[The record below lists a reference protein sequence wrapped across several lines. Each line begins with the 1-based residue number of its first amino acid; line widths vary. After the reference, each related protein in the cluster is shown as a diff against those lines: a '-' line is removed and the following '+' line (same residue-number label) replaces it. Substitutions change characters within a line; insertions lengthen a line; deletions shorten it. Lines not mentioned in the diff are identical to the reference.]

1 LNHDFSQETIMRVT
15 QNITTNT
22 LISYI
27 NQQAGNLLK
36 TQQQIASQ
44 KRINKSS
51 DDPIGMGQVLGY
63 RTKIAV
69 TDQYQ
74 ENIGRG
80 MTRIEFNE
88 LTLDF
93 ASDLVDTAR
102 ELAAE
107 YSGSTQSAATRQ
119 SVALQVKDIYDQV
132 MQMANSKFNGNY
144 IFAGHATNTEP
155 FSHLPDFTATY
166 DGDEGDFQ
174 IMVSDGVEVNL
185 VADGRKIFQ
194 NAANG
199 GVNIFDELKNLID
212 GLEHPDPVAGS
223 AQIEATVKVLQDGRD
238 QINDSRSEYALSLYR
253 LQAADEYMTNLRPKV
268 EEAMATLEQAD
279 LTKAVVE
286 LQNLELAYETT
297 IATAA
302 RIIQPSLLDFLR

>member
-1 LNHDFSQETIMRVT
+1 MRVT
-15 QNITTNT
+15 QNITTSNF
-22 LISYI
+22 ISYI
-27 NQQAGNLLK
+27 NQHAENLLK

-63 RTKIAV
+63 RTNLAV
-69 TDQYQ
+69 NDQYQ
-74 ENIGRG
+74 ENIEQG

-88 LTLDF
+88 LTLDL

-107 YSGSTQSAATRQ
+107 YSGPTHSAAARQ
-119 SVALQVKDIYDQV
+119 SVALQIKDLYDQV

-144 IFAGHATNTEP
+144 IFSGHATNTAP
-155 FSHLPDFTATY
+155 FSHDADFNATY
-166 DGDEGDFQ
+166 NGDDGKFQ
-174 IMVSDGVEVNL
+174 IMVSDGVEVNI

-212 GLEHPDPVAGS
+212 GLENPDPVAGN
-223 AQIEATVKVLQDGRD
+223 AQIDAAANVLQGGRD
-238 QINDSRSEYALSLYR
+238 QINIRRSEYAPVLYR
-253 LQAADEYMTNLRPKV
+253 LQATNEYLTNLRPIV
-268 EEAMATLEQAD
+268 EGAMATLEQAD
-279 LTKAVVE
+279 ITKAVVE

-297 IATAA
+297 LATAA

>member
-1 LNHDFSQETIMRVT
+1 MRVT
-15 QNITTNT
+15 QNITTSNF
-22 LISYI
+22 ISYI
-27 NQQAGNLLK
+27 NQHAENLLK

-63 RTKIAV
+63 RTNLAV

-74 ENIGRG
+74 ENIGQG
-80 MTRIEFNE
+80 MTRLEFNE
-88 LTLDF
+88 VTLDL
-93 ASDLVDTAR
+93 ASDLVNTAR
-102 ELAAE
+102 KLAE
-107 YSGSTQSAATRQ
+107 NYSGSTLSAATRQ
-119 SVALQVKDIYDQV
+119 SAALQVKDLYDQV
-132 MQMANSKFNGNY
+132 MQMANSKFSGNY
-144 IFAGHATNTEP
+144 IFSGHATNTTP
-155 FSHLPDFTATY
+155 FSRDADFNATY
-166 DGDEGDFQ
+166 NGDDGEFR
-174 IMVSDGVEVNL
+174 IMVSDNVEVNI
-185 VADGRKIFQ
+185 VADGRQIFQ

-223 AQIEATVKVLQDGRD
+223 AQIEAAANVLQVGRD
-238 QINDSRSEYALSLYR
+238 QINSRRSEYAPVLYR
-253 LQAADEYMTNLRPKV
+253 LQATDEYLTNLRPKV

-279 LTKAVVE
+279 ITKAVVE

>member
-1 LNHDFSQETIMRVT
+1 MRVT
-15 QNITTNT
+15 QNITTSNF
-22 LISYI
+22 ISYI
-27 NQQAGNLLK
+27 NQHAENLLK

-63 RTKIAV
+63 RTNLAV

-74 ENIGRG
+74 ENIKQG
-80 MTRIEFNE
+80 MTRLEFNE
-88 LTLDF
+88 LTLDLS
-93 ASDLVDTAR
+93 SDLVNTAR
-102 ELAAE
+102 KLAE
-107 YSGSTQSAATRQ
+107 NYSGSTLSAATRQ
-119 SVALQVKDIYDQV
+119 SVALQIKDLYDQV

-144 IFAGHATNTEP
+144 IFSGHATNTAP
-155 FSHLPDFTATY
+155 FSHDADFNATY
-166 DGDEGDFQ
+166 NGDDGKFQ
-174 IMVSDGVEVNL
+174 IMVSDGVEVNI

-212 GLEHPDPVAGS
+212 GLENPDPVAGN
-223 AQIEATVKVLQDGRD
+223 AQIDAAANVLQGGRD
-238 QINDSRSEYALSLYR
+238 QINIRRSEYAPVLYR
-253 LQAADEYMTNLRPKV
+253 LQATNEYLTNLRPIV
-268 EEAMATLEQAD
+268 EGAMATLEQAD
-279 LTKAVVE
+279 ITKAVVE
-286 LQNLELAYETT
+286 LQNLELAYQST

>member
-1 LNHDFSQETIMRVT
+1 MRVT
-15 QNITTNT
+15 QNITTSNF
-22 LISYI
+22 ISYI
-27 NQQAGNLLK
+27 NQHAENLLK

-63 RTKIAV
+63 RTNLAV

-74 ENIGRG
+74 ENIGQG

-88 LTLDF
+88 LTLDL
-93 ASDLVDTAR
+93 ASDLVDTSR

-107 YSGSTQSAATRQ
+107 YSGPTHSAAARQ
-119 SVALQVKDIYDQV
+119 SVALQIKDLYDQV

-144 IFAGHATNTEP
+144 IFSGHATNTAP
-155 FSHLPDFTATY
+155 FSHDADFNATY
-166 DGDEGDFQ
+166 NGDDGKFQ
-174 IMVSDGVEVNL
+174 IMVSDGVEVNI

-212 GLEHPDPVAGS
+212 GLENPDPVAGS
-223 AQIEATVKVLQDGRD
+223 AQIEATANVLQAGRD
-238 QINDSRSEYALSLYR
+238 QINSRRSEYAPVLYR
-253 LQAADEYMTNLRPKV
+253 LQATDEYLTNLRPKV

-279 LTKAVVE
+279 ITKAVVE